1 MAGVCGKWVGVFV
14 CVCVCVRGGGRR
26 DELVATG
33 QRILYFSFLG
43 YGMAVGEKGTEFWTF
58 LCQYFVDFWS
68 SVVPTFIKCFLSDKS
83 NFFRG
88 HKTMISFVSNLV
100 VFCFEECLIDCFIEC
115 LIDYYT
121 IKQSMIKT
129 SKQKLIILM
138 NQWFIFI

>member
-1 MAGVCGKWVGVFV
+1 MSRCV
-14 CVCVCVRGGGRR
+14 CVCVCVRVRGGGRR
-26 DELVATG
+26 DELVVTG

-43 YGMAVGEKGTEFWTF
+43 CGMAVGEEGTELWTF

-68 SVVPTFIKCFLSDKS
+68 SVVQTFIKWFLSDKS
-83 NFFRG
+83 NFFGG

-115 LIDYYT
+115 LIDYYI

-129 SKQKLIILM
+129 SNQEFIILM